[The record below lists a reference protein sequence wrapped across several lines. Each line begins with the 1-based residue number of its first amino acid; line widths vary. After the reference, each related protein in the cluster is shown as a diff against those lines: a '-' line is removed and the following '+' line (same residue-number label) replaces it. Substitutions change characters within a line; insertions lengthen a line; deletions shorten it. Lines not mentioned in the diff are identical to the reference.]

1 MCLIRYDNIRLS
13 SIIISHFLLKLRRVA
28 VNASEVNES
37 CSLPS
42 TVRFASF
49 IDNMGELLDYG
60 FDDVG
65 VQADHS
71 NDCTGATEDFDL
83 SGPNVSDGEK
93 DDAAAII
100 STTLE
105 SNDNDSQIA
114 AEQVI
119 EMYRA
124 DDGFLV

>member
-1 MCLIRYDNIRLS
+1 
-13 SIIISHFLLKLRRVA
+13 
-28 VNASEVNES
+28 
-37 CSLPS
+37 
-42 TVRFASF
+42 
-49 IDNMGELLDYG
+49 MGELLDYG

-71 NDCTGATEDFDL
+71 NDRTGATEDFDL

-124 DDGFLV
+124 DDGFFV